1 VKRANF
7 IGECDRRA
15 THMIGWSIFFRGYD
29 FWQHKM
35 TGVISMTRK
44 TGALRVSLLIES
56 ARNIRCGRLCCGD
69 HHCNHRVV
77 TARVPPLTTP
87 PAGKTADGA
96 SQSNEGSAR
105 FDAPP
110 RCIYPIDHD
119 RTATLRSQS
128 RDRT

>member
-1 VKRANF
+1 
-7 IGECDRRA
+7 
-15 THMIGWSIFFRGYD
+15 MIGWSIFFRGFD

-35 TGVISMTRK
+35 TIVISMSQK
-44 TGALRVSLLIES
+44 TGAWRVKLLIES
-56 ARNIRCGRLCCGD
+56 ARHSRCGWFCCDD
-69 HHCNHRVV
+69 HGCNHRVV
-77 TARVPPLTTP
+77 TARVAPLTTP

-96 SQSNEGSAR
+96 SQSNEGGAR

-110 RCIYPIDHD
+110 PCSYPIDHD